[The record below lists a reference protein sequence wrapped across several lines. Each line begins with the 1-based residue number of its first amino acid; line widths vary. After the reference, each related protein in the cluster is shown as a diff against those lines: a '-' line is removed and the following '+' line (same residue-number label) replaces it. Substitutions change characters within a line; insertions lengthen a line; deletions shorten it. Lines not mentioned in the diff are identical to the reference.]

1 MTCMLKIGYV
11 DIYMDSPL
19 LFPTRIGKRV
29 SASNAHWTV
38 TVLKGYFKKLI
49 SPFLTKLTL
58 FPPSYLIKIFTHLKV
73 IYLDTVTHNFKWVKI
88 PLFILINANQSKYC
102 VV

>member
-1 MTCMLKIGYV
+1 
-11 DIYMDSPL
+11 MDSPL
-19 LFPTRIGKRV
+19 LFPTRIGMRV

-58 FPPSYLIKIFTHLKV
+58 FPPSYLIKI
-73 IYLDTVTHNFKWVKI
+73 
-88 PLFILINANQSKYC
+88 PLFILINANQSTVSC
-102 VV
+102 EILPPQVVLASGRTYPLRLEREWALIRVIS